1 MADIKPAEVSAIL
14 RNELAGLSTDAQ
26 LEEVGSVLRVGDGIA
41 RIYGLSQ
48 VQSGELIEFSTGV
61 KGIVLNLEEDN
72 VGAVLLGE
80 TTDIREGD
88 VVKRTGKIAS
98 LKAGEGMLGRVV
110 NTMGIPIDGKGPIAG
125 ELLEMPLER
134 RAPGVIFRRPV
145 NEPLQTGIK
154 AIDAMIPIGRGQRE
168 LIIGD
173 RQTGKSAVA
182 IDTII
187 NQREFFER
195 GEPVYCVY
203 VACGQKSSTVAG
215 IVKTLEDN
223 GALPYTIIVSASA
236 SDPAPMQFFAP
247 FAGAAIAEFFR
258 DTGRPALIVYDDLSK
273 QAVAYRE
280 VSLLLRR
287 PPGREAYPGDVFYLH
302 SRLLE
307 RAAKIID
314 SDELA
319 AKMNDLPDSL
329 KGRVKGGGSL
339 TALPIIETQAG
350 DVSAYIPT
358 NVISITDGQIF
369 LESNLFNSGVRPA
382 INVGISVS
390 RVGGNAQIKSMK
402 KVAGTLKL
410 DQAQYRELE
419 AFSKFGSDLDAAT
432 KAVLDKGARNVEVLK
447 QGQFSP
453 LPVEKQI
460 AIIYL
465 GTKGLLRHIPVNKV
479 REFEKRFLES
489 LELHHK
495 NTLAS
500 LRSGQLTDESTAVLE
515 KVCAEMSA
523 QYQS

>member
-1 MADIKPAEVSAIL
+1 
-14 RNELAGLSTDAQ
+14 
-26 LEEVGSVLRVGDGIA
+26 
-41 RIYGLSQ
+41 
-48 VQSGELIEFSTGV
+48 
-61 KGIVLNLEEDN
+61 
-72 VGAVLLGE
+72 
-80 TTDIREGD
+80 
-88 VVKRTGKIAS
+88 
-98 LKAGEGMLGRVV
+98 
-110 NTMGIPIDGKGPIAG
+110 
-125 ELLEMPLER
+125 MPLER
-134 RAPGVIFRRPV
+134 KAPGVIYRQPV

-173 RQTGKSAVA
+173 RQTGKTAVA

-187 NQREFFER
+187 NQKEFFEA
-195 GEPVYCVY
+195 GKPVYCIY
-203 VACGQKSSTVAG
+203 VAVGQKGSTVAN
-215 IVKTLEDN
+215 IVKTLEEK
-223 GALPYTIIVSASA
+223 GAMKYTVVVAATASE
-236 SDPAPMQFFAP
+236 PAPMQFYAP
-247 FAGAAIAEFFR
+247 FAGAAIGEYFR
-258 DTGRPALIVYDDLSK
+258 DTGRPALIVFDDLSK

-307 RAAKIID
+307 RAAKVNA
-314 SDELA
+314 SDDIA
-319 AKMNDLPDSL
+319 RNMNDLPESL
-329 KGRVKGGGSL
+329 KGKVKGGGSL

-369 LESNLFNSGVRPA
+369 LESNLFNSGIRPA

-432 KAVLDKGARNVEVLK
+432 KAVLDKGSRNVEILK

-453 LPVEKQI
+453 FRVEHQV
-460 AIIYL
+460 AIIYC
-465 GTKGLLRHIPVNKV
+465 GTKGLLRDVPLNKV
-479 REFEKRFLES
+479 KDFETDFL
-489 LELHHK
+489 
-495 NTLAS
+495 
-500 LRSGQLTDESTAVLE
+500 QVLE
-515 KVCAEMSA
+515 TKHKSVLDQLKAG
-523 QYQS
+523 QYSDEITSVLDNVAKEITRKYRA